1 MMDERDNKKLME
13 DDILK
18 FMQAKHK
25 SAQEKYN
32 AIQEIAKK
40 YNIPLET
47 MIKNIITGWMLEE
60 KEKKFSSLGKNPK
73 NKNGKIL

>member
-1 MMDERDNKKLME
+1 MAETENKKQME

-32 AIQEIAKK
+32 AIQAIAKK
-40 YNIPLET
+40 YNVPLEI
-47 MIKNIITGWMLEE
+47 MLKNIITGWMLEE
-60 KEKKFSSLGKNPK
+60 KEKKFSSLGKNTK
-73 NKNGKIL
+73 AKNGKIL

>member
-1 MMDERDNKKLME
+1 MEEIEKKKLME

-73 NKNGKIL
+73 AKNGKIL

>member
-1 MMDERDNKKLME
+1 MDDAGKKKLLE

-32 AIQEIAKK
+32 AIQAIAKK
-40 YNIPLET
+40 HGVPLEI
-47 MIKNIITGWMLEE
+47 MLKNIITGWMLEE
-60 KEKKFSSLGKNPK
+60 KEKKFSSLGKNQK